1 MGSAPCMSKD
11 TESWTV
17 EDVGDFIEHVVGLP
31 QLREMFEGEEIT
43 GLDLLELT
51 GDELK
56 EMGISVL
63 GQRKKILAA
72 LASLQ
77 G

>member
-1 MGSAPCMSKD
+1 MPDGPV
-11 TESWTV
+11 ESWTA
-17 EDVGDFIEHVVGLP
+17 EQVGDFIENAVGLP
-31 QLREMFEGEEIT
+31 QLRALFEDEAIT
-43 GLDLLELT
+43 GLDLLELS

-56 EMGISVL
+56 EMGITVL

-72 LASLQ
+72 LAQLQ